1 MDSPIEDII
10 VDVNNEALHGP
21 PPAPR
26 KAHIRK
32 MIKVS
37 ARVRR
42 RINFEFLDTPTR
54 DQHHSTEK
62 KRKGHSK
69 NSNGKS
75 PYTFRP
81 IFVPSNETPI
91 GYPLIKCKPI
101 RHRKNEENRDSN
113 IDMTI
118 QTSRNDEMKNAESC
132 PCDPLEK
139 TLRTIC

>member
-10 VDVNNEALHGP
+10 VDVNNEALQGP

-26 KAHIRK
+26 KVHIRK

-54 DQHHSTEK
+54 DQHHSPEK

-69 NSNGKS
+69 KSNGKS

-91 GYPLIKCKPI
+91 GDPLIKCKPV
-101 RHRKNEENRDSN
+101 RYRKIEESRESN
-113 IDMTI
+113 IDLTI
-118 QTSRNDEMKNAESC
+118 QTNRDDKMKNAGSS
-132 PCDPLEK
+132 PCDPVDK